1 MQEIERILSMLQRIT
16 MVTSYENIYK
26 CLSEQLRQKYR
37 LEELQ
42 QRKSMDY
49 DALLNKL
56 NHATTMKHMLENT
69 MIETTE
75 SSVNFLFSP
84 TLFLLW
90 FYVFFSYMS
99 EKQRIAKEVAEQRN
113 RKKDIEK
120 RMEVKNRLLANI
132 GASLKQFDS
141 MCEIVNDETAK
152 APFKKDR
159 IQLPSGGWLYR
170 EKLPD
175 PGEFDARK
183 LIDALLGKVQKL
195 TAAAAPFTKD
205 LSMTNATEALVCYGG
220 LIARNMKFIQFE
232 TTITEECKKIVFFK
246 QNS

>member
-1 MQEIERILSMLQRIT
+1 
-16 MVTSYENIYK
+16 
-26 CLSEQLRQKYR
+26 
-37 LEELQ
+37 
-42 QRKSMDY
+42 
-49 DALLNKL
+49 
-56 NHATTMKHMLENT
+56 
-69 MIETTE
+69 
-75 SSVNFLFSP
+75 
-84 TLFLLW
+84 
-90 FYVFFSYMS
+90 MS

-183 LIDALLGKVQKL
+183 LIDALIAKVKTL
-195 TAAAAPFTKD
+195 TAAAAPFSKD
-205 LSMTNATEALVCYGG
+205 LSMTNVTEALVCYGG

-232 TTITEECKKIVFFK
+232 TTITEECKKIVLVFWKFLIEGFFVLFLALLIEEMVTIDTALVPTREEIK
-246 QNS
+246 RISAAIYKECSVDPDLLPVANKK